1 MRVRKLVLATTFTLL
16 AVVQTVALGWTIV
29 ADAGAREIAASVLY
43 LAIAVY
49 ALVLSVLSLGSADTH
64 AHWRYTVHLA
74 SLSTVVLSFLVA
86 ITLLPSAP
94 VHRLWYASLL
104 LWLTAFWISSRT
116 PRGPDLHFPAAQVY
130 HARALTDDNS
140 EDNVCGIVSASPWS
154 IMLFSYTTQV
164 VLRGYTAASLEI
176 GDLPLL
182 PAAMR
187 APTIFASM
195 RRALTT
201 YKLQGWR
208 WWTPRHGSGWQLA
221 YQIIRVNAPT
231 LVRQLC
237 LVVVSAMLF
246 YSPAFFLR
254 KLVQYFEDDPLR
266 QDRAWGWVWCA
277 GLFGFNVI
285 QYLGVFQSG
294 FG

>member
-29 ADAGAREIAASVLY
+29 AEAGVREIAAGVLY
-43 LAIAVY
+43 LGVAVY
-49 ALVLSVLSLGSADTH
+49 ALVLSVMSLGSADTH
-64 AHWRYTVHLA
+64 AHWRYTVHLT
-74 SLSTVVLSFLVA
+74 SLSTATLFFQLA

-104 LWLTAFWISSRT
+104 LWLTTFWISSRT
-116 PRGPDLHFPAAQVY
+116 PRGPELHFPAAQVY
-130 HARALTDDNS
+130 HARALTDNNS

-164 VLRGYTAASLEI
+164 VLRGYTATSLEI

>member
-29 ADAGAREIAASVLY
+29 AEAGVREIAAGVLY
-43 LAIAVY
+43 LGVAVY
-49 ALVLSVLSLGSADTH
+49 ALVLSVMSLGSADTH
-64 AHWRYTVHLA
+64 AHWRYTVHLT
-74 SLSTVVLSFLVA
+74 SLSTATLFFQLA

-104 LWLTAFWISSRT
+104 LWLTTFWISSRT

-130 HARALTDDNS
+130 HARALTDENS

-231 LVRQLC
+231 LARQLC